1 MAAGYAAGMSSYD
14 LERESLMATQKHNL
28 IRLVDPNLESGGIDR
43 GERLLAFFKHEFGE
57 STFSELQL
65 PLALVAVDL
74 NSHKEI
80 VLNEGSVAL
89 ALRAT
94 TSLPGIFIPLEMNGW
109 RLVDGGSLNDL
120 PVDVV
125 SKMRAEVIIAVDIA
139 LSSKAG
145 FGHQLAKNRCQCYMD
160 RIKFNHGLKIWIADS

>member
-1 MAAGYAAGMSSYD
+1 MGGLMAAGYAAGMSSYD

-28 IRLVDPNLESGGIDR
+28 ICLVDPSLESGGINR

-57 STFSELQL
+57 NTFSELQL

-94 TSLPGIFIPLEMNGW
+94 TSLPGIF
-109 RLVDGGSLNDL
+109 
-120 PVDVV
+120 
-125 SKMRAEVIIAVDIA
+125 MR
-139 LSSKAG
+139 
-145 FGHQLAKNRCQCYMD
+145 
-160 RIKFNHGLKIWIADS
+160 